1 MKLEE
6 ALYIKSYHLATV
18 ILPGLLAWLAL
29 ISFTIRNT
37 ILAYTMIHSIKF
49 LANKK
54 ELEEVTHH
62 LAAAIL
68 PSLLAWLALIIL
80 QRISLYN
87 LSQE

>member
-6 ALYIKSYHLATV
+6 ALYIKSYHLAAV

-37 ILAYTMIHSIKF
+37 ILAYTMIHSTKF

-54 ELEEVTHH
+54 KLEEVTH